1 MPIKRI
7 DYYVNENDKAP
18 FLEWSEGL
26 DMKSQIIVDR
36 LIQRVAQGGAKKS
49 IKSLK
54 DGVFEIKIPHA
65 SGLRVYFGE
74 DGDKIILL
82 LLGGDKKT
90 QDRDI
95 KKAKEYW
102 SNYGKQK

>member
-1 MPIKRI
+1 MAFKI
-7 DYYVNENDKAP
+7 DYYVTESGKAP
-18 FLEWSEGL
+18 FLEWISDL
-26 DMKSQIIVDR
+26 DIQSQAIVDR

-49 IKSLK
+49 VKSLK
-54 DGVFEIKIPHA
+54 GGVFEIKMPQA

-74 DGDKIILL
+74 DGDQLILL
-82 LLGGDKKT
+82 LIGGDKKT
-90 QDRDI
+90 QSKDI

>member
-1 MPIKRI
+1 MATKKI
-7 DYYVNENDKAP
+7 DYYVTENDKAP
-18 FLEWSEGL
+18 FLEWSDNL
-26 DMKSQIIVDR
+26 DVKSQIIVDR

-49 IKSLK
+49 VKSLK

-74 DGDKIILL
+74 DGDKINLL

-90 QDRDI
+90 QNRDI